1 MSTELDYVG
10 STNSSEKVKTEKKGV
25 RGSEKGKITKLVFI
39 SKRAVGLKNDQ
50 KIFRDCKV
58 THKKKMTKKI
68 NYYLSVNTKDYSSRY
83 RWYDLNDQ
91 GNVGWQVK
99 KEKGEIEEKY
109 KEKKIVTKKKKW
121 HDL

>member
-10 STNSSEKVKTEKKGV
+10 STNSSESQNREKKRL
-25 RGSEKGKITKLVFI
+25 RGSEKGKSTKLVFI
-39 SKRAVGLKNDQ
+39 SKRTVGLKNDQ

-58 THKKKMTKKI
+58 TQKKKI

-109 KEKKIVTKKKKW
+109 KEKKFVTKKKKW